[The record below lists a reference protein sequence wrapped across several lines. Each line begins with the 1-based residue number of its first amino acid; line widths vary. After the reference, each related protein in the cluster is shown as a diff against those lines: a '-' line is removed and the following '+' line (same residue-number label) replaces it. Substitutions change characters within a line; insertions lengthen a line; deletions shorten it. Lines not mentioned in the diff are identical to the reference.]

1 MSASRTTTPL
11 QDLLEDADARLRG
24 AALADEL
31 FDELDEAGL
40 HAAHGVA
47 GRLQDRVIAVLTRLT
62 MEMANR
68 DDGDG
73 GRSRGR

>member
-1 MSASRTTTPL
+1 MDTRTTTPRL
-11 QDLLEDADARLRG
+11 QELLEEADARLRG

-31 FDELDEAGL
+31 FEDLDPAEL

-47 GRLQDRVIAVLTRLT
+47 GRLQDRVIALLCRLT

-68 DDGDG
+68 DDGEG
-73 GRSRGR
+73 GR